1 MSLIND
7 QRILLLEI
15 TNEFTCG
22 KKPLNEVIDYFYNH
36 KVATEIKS
44 KRAETKNIL
53 TILCRKFFDIDNIIN
68 QLTQKNI
75 SKRNVIV
82 RNCVRIAIIELLEY
96 P

>member
-36 KVATEIKS
+36 KVATEIKKQKS
-44 KRAETKNIL
+44 RDKKNFNHIV
-53 TILCRKFFDIDNIIN
+53 
-68 QLTQKNI
+68 QK
-75 SKRNVIV
+75 
-82 RNCVRIAIIELLEY
+82 AF
-96 P
+96 